1 MSPLNAQADVPTAEA
16 GKYLQQLCKHFQHK
30 IPAAFDEH
38 SGTLDFPDGRATLK
52 TENGLLKMNVATRD
66 EAGLKS
72 LEDVL
77 AHHLERFAFRERL
90 EIVWT
95 EADPA

>member
-1 MSPLNAQADVPTAEA
+1 MSPLTAQADVPTAEA
-16 GKYLQQLCKHFQHK
+16 SKYLRQPVRHFKHK
-30 IPAAFDEH
+30 IPASFDDH
-38 SGTLDFPDGRATLK
+38 ASTLDFPDGRTMLK
-52 TENGLLKMNVATRD
+52 ADNGLLKMLVEARE

-77 AHHLERFAFRERL
+77 ARHLERFALREKPA
-90 EIVWT
+90 IVWT